1 MLLAAPSLTLRS
13 SRGQSMHVHIGRSK
27 RDAGALRTS
36 PLFAKVSESGSTCV
50 FVHQAW
56 TVLGA
61 QLLEAA
67 AAIASAE
74 RAAFEQLRAD
84 VDAHAAPIRR
94 TARVIDELDVA
105 LGFAELAAEMGWV
118 RPEMTDEYV
127 RPARLGPARR

>member
-1 MLLAAPSLTLRS
+1 
-13 SRGQSMHVHIGRSK
+13 MHVHIGRSK

-74 RAAFEQLRAD
+74 RAAFEQLRVD
-84 VDAHAAPIRR
+84 VEALSTSSTSPSVSPSSRR
-94 TARVIDELDVA
+94 RWA
-105 LGFAELAAEMGWV
+105 GC
-118 RPEMTDEYV
+118 
-127 RPARLGPARR
+127 GPR